1 MIEPKYTQLE
11 QKLIDIANELM
22 AMSISEGLA
31 IGISA
36 NMVDATDPFYTL
48 TVMAT
53 GKDPKRPAVTI
64 FMNDVRP
71 GFWSKMINDN
81 FKEVE

>member
-11 QKLIDIANELM
+11 QQLINLANELM
-22 AMSISEGLA
+22 AMSISEGLG
-31 IGISA
+31 IGIST
-36 NMVDATDPFYTL
+36 NMVDATDPFSTM

-53 GKDPKRPAVTI
+53 GKDPKRPAATI
-64 FMNDVRP
+64 FMNGVRP
-71 GFWSKMINDN
+71 GFWSEMINDY